1 MHYNP
6 AAQQYRAGYS
16 QPYTQKYDIYESGRR
31 IGAIRNLDALAQIVA
46 EIARRDAKAAAEW
59 AVSGVAK

>member
-6 AAQQYRAGYS
+6 AAQQYQAGYS
-16 QPYTQKYDIYESGRR
+16 QPQNTKYDIYESGRR
-31 IGAIRNLDALAQIVA
+31 IGTVHNVGLADQIVA